1 MGLVR
6 PIPHGL
12 GRKNHESVFVFFFRY
27 ADHASPKSV
36 LEVSARKGCSTLVVT
51 YSFIGQRIAMPLAV
65 ESGIDNTVPNQRSWS
80 GTVVLL
86 AVAQMHF
93 ETRDGKKI
101 DWKVFF
107 TFFYFLYE

>member
-1 MGLVR
+1 
-6 PIPHGL
+6 
-12 GRKNHESVFVFFFRY
+12 
-27 ADHASPKSV
+27 
-36 LEVSARKGCSTLVVT
+36 
-51 YSFIGQRIAMPLAV
+51 MPLAV